1 MKTIMKISLIGG
13 LLISSIALAA
23 PQPDVDSKD
32 GARGCHHGA
41 HAGMMKQ
48 GIKGEGRF
56 LDRMADRLELTTEQR
71 SSVKTVLEKSKPQ
84 MTAIKEKMRT
94 NRKALR
100 ELGRDGSDDSR
111 VQALARERGDLVA
124 NLVIERS
131 KIRSDIQ
138 QILTDTQREQMKQM
152 RSKHKHGGHGGHDG
166 HDGHEHH
173 DKG

>member
-13 LLISSIALAA
+13 LLISSIAVAV
-23 PQPDVDSKD
+23 PQPDTDSKD
-32 GARGCHHGA
+32 GARGCHHGV
-41 HAGMMKQ
+41 HGMMKQ
-48 GIKGEGRF
+48 GRKGEGRF
-56 LDRMADRLELTTEQR
+56 LDRMADRLQLTTEQR

-152 RSKHKHGGHGGHDG
+152 RSKHKHGGHDG

>member
-1 MKTIMKISLIGG
+1 MKTFMKVSLISG
-13 LLISSIALAA
+13 LLISSMALAV
-23 PQPDVDSKD
+23 PQPETDSKD
-32 GARGCHHGA
+32 GARGCHHGK
-41 HAGMMKQ
+41 HAGMMGQ

-56 LDRMADRLELTTEQR
+56 LDRMADRLELSPEQR
-71 SSVKTVLEKSKPQ
+71 SSVKAALEKSKPQ

-124 NLVIERS
+124 SLVIERS

-138 QILTDTQREQMKQM
+138 QILTDTQREQIKQM
-152 RSKHKHGGHGGHDG
+152 RSKHRHDG
-166 HDGHEHH
+166 HGHHN
-173 DKG
+173 KG

>member
-13 LLISSIALAA
+13 LLVSSIALAA
-23 PQPDVDSKD
+23 PQPDADSKD
-32 GARGCHHGA
+32 SARGCRHGA
-41 HAGMMKQ
+41 HARMMGHGM
-48 GIKGEGRF
+48 KGEGRF
-56 LDRMADRLELTTEQR
+56 LDRMADRLQLTTEQR

-152 RSKHKHGGHGGHDG
+152 RWKHRHDG
-166 HDGHEHH
+166 HGHH

>member
-13 LLISSIALAA
+13 LLISSIAVAV
-23 PQPDVDSKD
+23 PQHDTDAKD

-48 GIKGEGRF
+48 GIKDEERF
-56 LDRMADRLELTTEQR
+56 LDRMADHLKLSTEQR
-71 SSVKTVLEKSKPQ
+71 LSVKAALEKSKPQ

-124 NLVIERS
+124 SLVIERS

-138 QILTDTQREQMKQM
+138 EILTDTQREQMKQM
-152 RSKHKHGGHGGHDG
+152 RWKHRHDAHGHDG
-166 HDGHEHH
+166 HGHD

>member
-13 LLISSIALAA
+13 LLISSIAVAV
-23 PQPDVDSKD
+23 PQPDTDSKD
-32 GARGCHHGA
+32 GARGCHHGK
-41 HAGMMKQ
+41 HAGMMGQ

-71 SSVKTVLEKSKPQ
+71 SSVKAALEKSKPQ

-124 NLVIERS
+124 SLVIERS

-138 QILTDTQREQMKQM
+138 QILTDKQREQMKQM
-152 RSKHKHGGHGGHDG
+152 RSKHRHDG
-166 HDGHEHH
+166 HDGHGHH

>member
-13 LLISSIALAA
+13 LLISSMALAA
-23 PQPDVDSKD
+23 PQPDADSKD

-41 HAGMMKQ
+41 HAGIMKQ

-56 LDRMADRLELTTEQR
+56 LDRMADRLELTKEQR
-71 SSVKTVLEKSKPQ
+71 SSVKAALEKSKPQ

-152 RSKHKHGGHGGHDG
+152 RWKHRHDG
-166 HDGHEHH
+166 HGHH

>member
-1 MKTIMKISLIGG
+1 MKTIKKISLIGG
-13 LLISSIALAA
+13 LLISSIAVAV
-23 PQPDVDSKD
+23 PQPDTDSKD
-32 GARGCHHGA
+32 GARGCHHGK
-41 HAGMMKQ
+41 HAKMMGQ
-48 GIKGEGRF
+48 GIKGEGRL

-71 SSVKTVLEKSKPQ
+71 SSVKAALEKSKLQ

-124 NLVIERS
+124 SLVIERS
-131 KIRSDIQ
+131 KIRSDIH

-152 RSKHKHGGHGGHDG
+152 RWKHRHDG
-166 HDGHEHH
+166 HGHD

>member
-1 MKTIMKISLIGG
+1 MKTIMKVSLIGG
-13 LLISSIALAA
+13 LLISSMAFAV
-23 PQPDVDSKD
+23 PQSDTDSKD
-32 GARGCHHGA
+32 GARGCHHGK
-41 HAGMMKQ
+41 HAGMMGQ

-71 SSVKTVLEKSKPQ
+71 SSVKAALEKSKPQ

-124 NLVIERS
+124 SLVIERS

-138 QILTDTQREQMKQM
+138 EILTDTQREQMKQM
-152 RSKHKHGGHGGHDG
+152 RWKHRHDG
-166 HDGHEHH
+166 HGHY

>member
-13 LLISSIALAA
+13 LLISSIAVAV
-23 PQPDVDSKD
+23 PQPDTDSKD
-32 GARGCHHGA
+32 GARGCHHGK
-41 HAGMMKQ
+41 HAGMMGQ

-71 SSVKTVLEKSKPQ
+71 SSVKAALEKSKPQ

-124 NLVIERS
+124 SLVIERS

-138 QILTDTQREQMKQM
+138 QILTDTQQEQMKQM
-152 RSKHKHGGHGGHDG
+152 RWKHRHDG
-166 HDGHEHH
+166 HGHY

>member
-13 LLISSIALAA
+13 LLISSIAVAA

-32 GARGCHHGA
+32 GARGCYHGA

-48 GIKGEGRF
+48 GTKDEERF
-56 LDRMADRLELTTEQR
+56 LDRMADHLKLSTEQR
-71 SSVKTVLEKSKPQ
+71 LSVKAALEKSKPQ

-100 ELGRDGSDDSR
+100 ELGRDDSDDSR

-124 NLVIERS
+124 SLVIERS

-138 QILTDTQREQMKQM
+138 EILTDTQREQMKQM
-152 RSKHKHGGHGGHDG
+152 RWKHRHDAHGHDG
-166 HDGHEHH
+166 HGHD

>member
-1 MKTIMKISLIGG
+1 MKTIMKVSLIGG
-13 LLISSIALAA
+13 LLISSMAFAV
-23 PQPDVDSKD
+23 PQSDTDSKD
-32 GARGCHHGA
+32 GARGCHHGK
-41 HAGMMKQ
+41 HAGMMGQ

-71 SSVKTVLEKSKPQ
+71 SSVKAALEKSKPQ

-124 NLVIERS
+124 SLVIERS

-138 QILTDTQREQMKQM
+138 QILTDTQQEQMKQM
-152 RSKHKHGGHGGHDG
+152 RWKHRHDG
-166 HDGHEHH
+166 HGHY

>member
-23 PQPDVDSKD
+23 PQPDTDSKD
-32 GARGCHHGA
+32 GVRGCHHGK
-41 HAGMMKQ
+41 HAGMMGQ

-71 SSVKTVLEKSKPQ
+71 SSVKAALEKSKPQ

-100 ELGRDGSDDSR
+100 ELGGDGNSDDNK

-124 NLVIERS
+124 SLVIERS

-138 QILTDTQREQMKQM
+138 QILTDKQREQMKQM
-152 RSKHKHGGHGGHDG
+152 RSKHRHDRHG
-166 HDGHEHH
+166 HH
-173 DKG
+173 DRG

>member
-13 LLISSIALAA
+13 LLISSMALAV
-23 PQPDVDSKD
+23 PQPDTDSKD
-32 GARGCHHGA
+32 GARGCHHGK
-41 HAGMMKQ
+41 HAGMMGQ
-48 GIKGEGRF
+48 GIKGEGHF

-71 SSVKTVLEKSKPQ
+71 LSVKAALEKSKPQ

-100 ELGRDGSDDSR
+100 ELGRDGGDDSR

-124 NLVIERS
+124 SLVIERS

-138 QILTDTQREQMKQM
+138 EILTDTQREQMKQM
-152 RSKHKHGGHGGHDG
+152 RWKHRHDAHGHDG
-166 HDGHEHH
+166 HGHD

>member
-13 LLISSIALAA
+13 LLISSMALAA
-23 PQPDVDSKD
+23 PQPDADSKD

-41 HAGMMKQ
+41 HAGIMKQ

-71 SSVKTVLEKSKPQ
+71 SSVKAALEKSKPR

-100 ELGRDGSDDSR
+100 ELGRDGSSDDNR

-124 NLVIERS
+124 SLVIERS

-138 QILTDTQREQMKQM
+138 QILTDKQREQMKQM
-152 RSKHKHGGHGGHDG
+152 RSKHRHDG
-166 HDGHEHH
+166 HDGHGHH
-173 DKG
+173 DKDKA